1 MKTYSAKTIEEA
13 VELAS
18 QELGIPADEVIF
30 TVEEE
35 KKALFGKKASINV
48 YELSDAIEF
57 AESYVKNVL
66 ESLGIGDVKTK
77 TSLEDDIIRIEID
90 SDHNPILIGKNGVT
104 LQALNEIVRLAVS
117 GKFRR
122 RFRILLDIGD
132 YKDSKYA
139 RVASIA
145 RKTAKEVQKS
155 KVDVTLDPMPS
166 DERRIVHNALANF
179 SHIKTESSGEGHRR
193 AVTIKYVEQ

>member
-1 MKTYSAKTIEEA
+1 MKEYTAKTVDEA
-13 VELAS
+13 VKMAS
-18 QELGIPADEVIF
+18 EELGIDENDLIF
-30 TVEEE
+30 TVTAE
-35 KKALFGKKASINV
+35 KKGLIGKKASITV

-57 AESYVKNVL
+57 AEKYVKDVV
-66 ESLGIGDVKTK
+66 ESLGVGSVTTK
-77 TSLEDDIIRIEID
+77 TSLEDDIIRIQVD

-132 YKDSKYA
+132 YKDSKYS

-145 RKTAKEVQKS
+145 RRAAKEVQKT

-166 DERRIVHNALANF
+166 DERRVVHSAVANF
-179 SHIKTESSGEGHRR
+179 SHIKTESSGEGHKR
-193 AVTIKYVEQ
+193 AVTIKYVE

>member
-1 MKTYSAKTIEEA
+1 MKTYSAKTVEEA
-13 VELAS
+13 VQLAS
-18 QELGIPADEVIF
+18 EELGLPADQIIF
-30 TVEEE
+30 RVEEE
-35 KKALFGKKASINV
+35 KKGLRKKADIVV
-48 YELSDAIEF
+48 YELTDAIEF
-57 AESYVKNVL
+57 TEEYITNIL
-66 ESLGIGDVKTK
+66 TSLNIGDINLKT
-77 TSLEDDIIRIEID
+77 TLEDSIIHVEIN

-117 GKFRR
+117 GKFHH

-132 YKDSKYA
+132 YKDNKYS

-145 RKTAKEVQKS
+145 RRTAKEVQKS

-166 DERRIVHNALANF
+166 DERRIVHNALADF

-193 AVTIKYVEQ
+193 AVTIKYVE